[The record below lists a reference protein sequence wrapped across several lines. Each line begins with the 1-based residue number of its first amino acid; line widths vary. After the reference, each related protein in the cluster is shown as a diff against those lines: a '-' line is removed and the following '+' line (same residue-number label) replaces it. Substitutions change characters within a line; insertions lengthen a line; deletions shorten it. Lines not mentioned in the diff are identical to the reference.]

1 MLMVARQL
9 LAAGQKLAER
19 VVKKEEELLTKGRRL
34 LPLSRGGLPP
44 KRTLVA
50 SRQAEPLTQTPLPP
64 LAGDS
69 PGNIARAFAESA
81 KFRMPRTQQIQ
92 QEVTQ
97 VTPMDIVR
105 EMINE
110 PTITLTA
117 DDLPIIN
124 DPSIMMDM
132 TGSLVTNPFA
142 LLASELPKKK
152 KKKVSKYQKELGRQ
166 LKMLKKKHPR
176 KKVTALMKQA
186 HKLTRK
192 ALSK

>member
-1 MLMVARQL
+1 MVARQL

-19 VVKKEEELLTKGRRL
+19 VVEKQLDLVNEGRRL

-44 KRTLVA
+44 ERTLVA
-50 SRQAEPLTQTPLPP
+50 PRQAEPLTQTRLPP

-81 KFRMPRTQQIQ
+81 RFRMPRTQQIQ

-110 PTITLTA
+110 PSITLTA
-117 DDLPIIN
+117 EDLPIIN
-124 DPSIMMDM
+124 NPSIMMDLS
-132 TGSLVTNPFA
+132 GNLVTNPFA
-142 LLASELPKKK
+142 ILASELPKKK

>member
-1 MLMVARQL
+1 MVARQL

-19 VVKKEEELLTKGRRL
+19 VVEKQLDLVKEGRRL

-44 KRTLVA
+44 ERTLVA
-50 SRQAEPLTQTPLPP
+50 PRQAEPLTQTRLPP

-81 KFRMPRTQQIQ
+81 RFRMPRTQQIQ

-110 PTITLTA
+110 PSITLTA
-117 DDLPIIN
+117 EDLPIIN
-124 DPSIMMDM
+124 DPSIMMDLS
-132 TGSLVTNPFA
+132 GNLVTNPFA
-142 LLASELPKKK
+142 ILASELPKKK